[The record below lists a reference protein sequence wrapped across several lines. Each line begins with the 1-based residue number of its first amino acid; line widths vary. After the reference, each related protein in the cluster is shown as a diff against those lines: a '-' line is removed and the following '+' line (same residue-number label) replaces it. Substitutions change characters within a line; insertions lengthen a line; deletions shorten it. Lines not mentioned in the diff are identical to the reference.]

1 MPGMPL
7 SPRLTISVQ
16 EKVEKILMKN
26 NALLDD
32 NDEDRLVRNVITGGL
47 TGTGLFAA
55 LAKKPKLALF
65 MLGAAL
71 ITFFFTGNENK
82 IIAEAQ
88 SLVTKRLNEIED
100 RVLEVLE

>member
-1 MPGMPL
+1 
-7 SPRLTISVQ
+7 
-16 EKVEKILMKN
+16 
-26 NALLDD
+26 
-32 NDEDRLVRNVITGGL
+32 
-47 TGTGLFAA
+47 
-55 LAKKPKLALF
+55 